1 MALEDRVKWE
11 FPSGA
16 TFVARGVNS
25 VAYRQQDLFF
35 INGLEQ
41 FVAAYE
47 TFFNSG
53 GKEGAPSSL
62 KKQAFLGSG
71 AGVTEITV
79 DLSQWEGSTDE
90 WGGVDAAAS
99 AQTKRDRWVKERGET
114 PVDSRNL
121 VRFSHG
127 EYSEAG
133 AYAPWEVVIAES
145 DVSMDYANEG
155 VSIFQDTVTMYDAVD
170 LQENIDAQLRN
181 G

>member
-1 MALEDRVKWE
+1 VQNSVKWE

-16 TFVARGVNS
+16 TFVASGVNS
-25 VAYRQQDLFF
+25 VQIRQQDLFF

-41 FVAAYE
+41 FVGLYQS
-47 TFFNSG
+47 FMNSN
-53 GKEGAPSSL
+53 GKDGVTSSL

-90 WGGVDAAAS
+90 WGGVADGAS
-99 AQTKRDRWVKERGET
+99 AQTKRDRWVKERGDAA
-114 PVDSRNL
+114 VDSRNL

-127 EYSEAG
+127 EFSEAG
-133 AYAPWEVVIAES
+133 EYDPLEVVVPES
-145 DVSMDYANEG
+145 TIGVDYQNDG
-155 VSIFQDTVTMYDAVD
+155 INILTGTVTMYDAID
-170 LQENIDAQLRN
+170 LRESIDAQLRN